1 LTSTVLGGP
10 TLTTLSLINIEE
22 CDIPQQIVNAS
33 KVYIQLFQLNEF
45 KSVKVIQC
53 KVEIDRTVKRCGIF
67 FYTMDVHNGKY
78 SYIEEVSRE
87 ACRRMHVY
95 GNFEI
100 SGTCITGITP
110 NQTITHPITLAGH
123 VDNGGAC
130 SGSAYSN
137 PYGTW
142 TDVVVMTNI
151 KITLQDYTANAW
163 LNSNRIQLRSDVAC
177 GLSFQ
182 WQLH

>member
-1 LTSTVLGGP
+1 MRYP
-10 TLTTLSLINIEE
+10 TANNE
-22 CDIPQQIVNAS
+22 C
-33 KVYIQLFQLNEF
+33 KVYIQLLQLNEF

-53 KVEIDRTVKRCGIF
+53 KIEIDRTVKRCGMF
-67 FYTMDVHNGKY
+67 SHTMDVHNGKY

-100 SGTCITGITP
+100 SGIRVTGIMP
-110 NQTITHPITLAGH
+110 NQTITRPITLAGH

-130 SGSAYSN
+130 SGSAYSD

-142 TDVVVMTNI
+142 TNVVVMANI
-151 KITLQDYTANAW
+151 RITLQDYTANVR
-163 LNSNRIQLRSDVAC
+163 LNSKP
-177 GLSFQ
+177 
-182 WQLH
+182 HTT